1 MGKCYIRFHIYY
13 LYIEMKIQNVEFLK
27 SVSINNSKIFFE
39 NRSEVIFVWRSNV
52 GKSSLMNGLF
62 NRKNLVKTSSQPGK
76 TRTANIF
83 IANNKY
89 YFTDLPGYWFAKM
102 GKERREDLDSLI
114 SWYVEERRWNIK
126 KVVLIVDSKI
136 GPQQSDIDMFK
147 YIQGLELPV
156 LIVLSK
162 VDKLSKSDTSK
173 SLKHAEDIFF
183 GQEIITASVK
193 KNQWLRQI
201 IVNLWEAFK
210 S

>member
-1 MGKCYIRFHIYY
+1 
-13 LYIEMKIQNVEFLK
+13 MKILNVEFLK

-39 NRSEVIFVWRSNV
+39 NKNEVVFVGRSNV

-62 NRKNLVKTSSQPGK
+62 NRKNLVKTSSQPWK

-83 IANNKY
+83 VANNKY
-89 YFTDLPGYWFAKM
+89 YFTDLPGYGFAKM
-102 GKERREDLDSLI
+102 WKERREDLDSLI
-114 SWYVEERRWNIK
+114 SWYIEERRGSIK

-147 YIQGLELPV
+147 YIQTLELPI

-162 VDKLSKSDTSK
+162 IDKLNKSDTSK
-173 SLKHAEDIFF
+173 SLAHAQDIFF
-183 GQEIITASVK
+183 GQQIIPASVK
-193 KNQWLRQI
+193 KNQGLRQI
-201 IVNLWEAFK
+201 IVNLWESLK